1 MGAVTITNVPEGVV
15 SFHRRE
21 ADAKSA
27 SLEQHLRSRLVAD
40 ARKAHDAIFTVIG
53 QFHAAMDARY
63 GVTGSIAAVLA
74 DLRAVR
80 TRAVAVT
87 RLRGRA

>member
-1 MGAVTITNVPEGVV
+1 MGAVTISNVPEGVV

-21 ADAKSA
+21 ADAKAA

-40 ARKAHDAIFTVIG
+40 ARKAHDAIFTVVS
-53 QFHAAMDARY
+53 QFHSAMDARY

-80 TRAVAVT
+80 GRACTATRA
-87 RLRGRA
+87 RSRA